1 MQINKDP
8 ILKRWHDNF
17 VENYEAGLF
26 SSIKVRP
33 LNYLVNNNFYAK
45 KPFILVAA
53 GPSLDKNIMHL
64 KEVQDKCIILCAE
77 VILFKLME
85 NGITPDYV
93 VTIDPSEQFA
103 RFLKDIDTSTLT
115 YICPTTV
122 HPSVISEWKGRL
134 IFFGQEDYKGS
145 PKEQL
150 LSKIAM
156 PGCTR
161 LFNRYFVGA
170 TMFQLANMLGAS
182 SIALVGYDFAYT
194 DNKAYCDGFL
204 ERKIYDDTHT
214 YGSPE
219 WVERIAELKAQEV
232 SKDFPVNIDGVHVYT
247 TQLFQIYKRTLL
259 ELIFKSGKLLFNTT
273 EGGILTEVTR
283 MPLKAF
289 CDSYCTQ
296 TITKVTDFR
305 IKKR

>member
-1 MQINKDP
+1 MHMTNDP
-8 ILKRWHDNF
+8 ILKRWYDNF
-17 VENYEAGLF
+17 VNNYDAGLF
-26 SSIKVRP
+26 SLKTARP
-33 LNYLVNNNFYAK
+33 LNYLINNNFYSK
-45 KPFILVAA
+45 KPFVLVAA
-53 GPSLDKNIMHL
+53 GPSLDKNLLIL
-64 KEVQDKCIILCAE
+64 KEAQDKCIILCAE
-77 VILFKLME
+77 VILFKLMD

-93 VTIDPSEQFA
+93 VTIDPSEQFV
-103 RFLKDIDTSTLT
+103 RFLKDVDTTELT

-122 HPSVISEWKGRL
+122 HPSVINEWKGKI

-150 LSKIAM
+150 LSKTTLK
-156 PGCTR
+156 GCTR

-170 TMFQLANMLGAS
+170 TMFQLAHMLGAS

-204 ERKIYDDTHT
+204 ERKIYDDTHE

-219 WVERIAELKAQEV
+219 WAEKIAELKAREV
-232 SKDFPVNIDGVHVYT
+232 AKDFPVNVDGLHVYT

-259 ELIFKSGKLLFNTT
+259 ELIFKSGRLLFNAT
-273 EGGILTEVTR
+273 EGGILTEVPR
-283 MPLKAF
+283 MPLKTF
-289 CDSYCTQ
+289 CDTYCTQ
-296 TITKVTDFR
+296 TIKKVTDFR